1 MPRYA
6 VIRALDA
13 NALPIGLVIEDEG
26 CVRVEA
32 LDEYA
37 LPERISEPYRV
48 LQRDLSEVL
57 YTPGDSG
64 YFDQVLV
71 ELSRHASVGERGKIP
86 FPSEAALL
94 NLFSEKVL
102 KPRLRQA
109 IRGSY
114 RGPSQESVFQPRFH
128 RIRRRQ
134 PRDGECIDQSPAQ
147 AAYRVAA

>member
-6 VIRALDA
+6 VIAALDA
-13 NALPIGLVIEDEG
+13 NALPVGLVVEDED

-37 LPERISEPYRV
+37 FPACITEPYRV
-48 LQRDLSEVL
+48 LQRDLSEVI
-57 YTPGDSG
+57 YKPGDVG

-71 ELSRHASVGERGKIP
+71 ELSRQASVGEQGEIP

-102 KPRLRQA
+102 NPRLRQA
-109 IRGSY
+109 SRGSY
-114 RGPSQESVFQPRFH
+114 KGPSRESVFRPRFH
-128 RIRRRQ
+128 RASRHQRN
-134 PRDGECIDQSPAQ
+134 GECIDRSPAQ